1 MGAPVIEEGVSV
13 KKVDRAPLLND
24 IAEGAELKKTET
36 VDKSGPVIDSDVK
49 VKPSARPAL
58 LGEIQHKGVTSEIA
72 TGVTLKK
79 AETVDKSGPVIEEGV
94 TVKKSARPALLEEIK
109 KKGDA

>member
-1 MGAPVIEEGVSV
+1 MGFLERVAAENHYNTMDKITSEIEGGKPALKPTETVDKSGPVIEEGVTV

-36 VDKSGPVIDSDVK
+36 VDKSGPAIDPDVK
-49 VKPSARPAL
+49 IK
-58 LGEIQHKGVTSEIA
+58 E
-72 TGVTLKK
+72 
-79 AETVDKSGPVIEEGV
+79 
-94 TVKKSARPALLEEIK
+94 SARPALLEEIK